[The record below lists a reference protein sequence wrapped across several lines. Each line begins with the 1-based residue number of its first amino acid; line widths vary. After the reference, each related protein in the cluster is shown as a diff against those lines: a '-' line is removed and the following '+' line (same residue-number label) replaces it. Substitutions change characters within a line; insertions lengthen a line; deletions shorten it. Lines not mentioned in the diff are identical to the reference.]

1 MSSPTHTLSQ
11 ATQVVSEV
19 IQAREKINEVARAR
33 KKYVK
38 KKAVEMYLQTLDY
51 ISVNKDKFMTPEV
64 ITQGFIEIELA
75 RDDESEYRSEI
86 RNIFQ
91 KKYGKMGI
99 AGLCL
104 ANSCTIPCTN
114 RYRLL
119 LYLPN
124 REVHTS
130 DSDAEDSKASDA
142 EDK

>member
-1 MSSPTHTLSQ
+1 MSQQTNYDILLQ
-11 ATQVVSEV
+11 ANQVVSEV

-38 KKAVEMYLQTLDY
+38 KKAIEMYLQALKY
-51 ISVNKDKFMTPEV
+51 ICDNKDEFLAPEV
-64 ITQGFIEIELA
+64 ITQGFIEIELV
-75 RDDESEYRSEI
+75 RNDESEYRSEI

-99 AGLCL
+99 AGMWL

-124 REVHTS
+124 REVYTS
-130 DSDAEDSKASDA
+130 DSDDE
-142 EDK
+142 